1 MGQQDGKEWTKT
13 YKTSAGACNNR
24 TSLDSSGISFIQKYK
39 AGPEI
44 SVAVGPQDKISDDN
58 THGKKQER
66 EKVHF
71 EETRNNTAWDNQK
84 GLVTRTRNGR
94 HGIRN
99 RKSADEQLITHFLG
113 TLETAFSPASDTDAH
128 LMESTNINFI
138 GKINLSKTKQDSNT
152 RPS

>member
-44 SVAVGPQDKISDDN
+44 SVAVGPQDKTSDDN

-66 EKVHF
+66 DKVHF

-113 TLETAFSPASDTDAH
+113 TLETAFSPASDTDD
-128 LMESTNINFI
+128 I
-138 GKINLSKTKQDSNT
+138 
-152 RPS
+152 